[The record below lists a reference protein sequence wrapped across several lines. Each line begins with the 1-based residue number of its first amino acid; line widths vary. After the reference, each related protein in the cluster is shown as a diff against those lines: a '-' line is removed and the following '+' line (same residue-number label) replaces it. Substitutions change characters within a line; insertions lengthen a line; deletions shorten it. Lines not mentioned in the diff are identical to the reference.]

1 LEAREE
7 VPPFERL
14 LSVRISRIFFE
25 KGMSWSIETSSREG
39 TMEDYE
45 ELCKDGR
52 KETGALC
59 LFRFHRFA
67 MRDGWCASYDAGD

>member
-1 LEAREE
+1 M
-7 VPPFERL
+7 P
-14 LSVRISRIFFE
+14 
-25 KGMSWSIETSSREG
+25 GSIQTSSREG

-45 ELCKDGR
+45 KLYKDGR

-67 MRDGWCASYDAGD
+67 IQDGWCASFEAED